1 MGFWSRLFRGGRSV
15 EVRFVSASTHVLG
28 MSEAELYLTQPALR
42 AVVSYIADNV
52 AGIPLKC
59 YVREGDTERRRDT
72 EGVLPTLLRHP
83 NGHMT
88 GHELIRMTMSDL
100 CLYGYAVWYVVPDA
114 DSPSGWTVEPFPS
127 AWTQP
132 VTADGVT
139 ATGYTVNNPASG
151 AIQTF
156 DAEDCIRF
164 ALYSPDGLEAASPVR
179 ALKQVLAEQVHAWEY
194 RNQVW
199 QNGGRVSQTIERPAN
214 APEWAPKDRER
225 FAQDWKNRFSGD
237 AATDSG
243 GTPILEDG
251 MKLVQTQFNAR
262 EAQWQ
267 EATRIAREDVAAVY
281 HINPSLIWHTD
292 AQTYASAKDAA
303 RALYAETL
311 QPILDMLSERM
322 NAFLIPKV
330 GADSRE
336 YVEFDIS
343 KKLEASFE
351 EQASVLQSAVG
362 APWMLRDEARA
373 RFNLPPIEGAD
384 QLIVP
389 LNVLEGGLASPND
402 TSPYGGY
409 DAGTPRLKAAKPLA
423 RIKAAPD
430 THASM
435 DIAGVLRAFFK
446 RQRRKVEPAIESAKA
461 KGGLWP
467 DRRSIEALKA
477 GNWPAWWDAERWD
490 RELADDLEAVFAES
504 AEEAARR
511 TLRELGGDPDGYDPR
526 IAANY
531 IRKMAEG
538 KAKAVNNVT
547 YRQLERALADDI
559 SEDAEGATPAGVFDK
574 AEGERAD
581 HTGISFA
588 TALTGWAALE
598 AVEQAA
604 PATRYRR
611 MKTWIVTSSN
621 PRPEHAAMNGETVPL
636 GELFSNGANYPG
648 DQVLTPEESCNC
660 QCQVEITI
668 WEG

>member
-1 MGFWSRLFRGGRSV
+1 MGFWQRLFNIGGRRV
-15 EVRFVSASTHVLG
+15 EVRYVSAAAHVLG
-28 MSEAELYLTQPALR
+28 LSEAELYLTQPALR

-59 YVREGDTERRRDT
+59 YVREGDNERRRDT
-72 EGVLPTLLRHP
+72 EGPLPSVLRRP

-100 CLYGYAVWYVVPDA
+100 CLYGYAVWYVIPDA
-114 DSPSGWTVEPFPS
+114 DSASGWTIEPLPS

-132 VTADGVT
+132 STSDGMTAGS
-139 ATGYTVNNPASG
+139 YTVANPASS
-151 AIQTF
+151 AIETF
-156 DAEDCIRF
+156 DADDCIMF
-164 ALYSPDGLEAASPVR
+164 ALYSPNGIMDAASPVA
-179 ALKQVLAEQVHAWEY
+179 ALKQVLSEQVHAWEY

-199 QNGGRVSQTIERPAN
+199 ENGGRVSQVIERPAN
-214 APEWAPKDRER
+214 APVWDPEDRDR
-225 FAQDWKNRFSGD
+225 FALSWKNRFAGD
-237 AATDSG
+237 KGTDSG

-311 QPILDMLSERM
+311 QPVLDMLSERM
-322 NAFLIPKV
+322 NAFLAPKV
-330 GADSRE
+330 GADPRE
-336 YVEFDIS
+336 YVEFDMS

-362 APWMLRDEARA
+362 GPWMERNEARA
-373 RFNLPPIEGAD
+373 KFNLPPIEGAD

-389 LNVLEGGLASPND
+389 LNVIEGGLASPND

-409 DAGTPRLKAAKPLA
+409 DAGAPQLKSAAPEPIA

-435 DIAGVLRAFFK
+435 DVAGVLRAFFK
-446 RQRRKVEPAIESAKA
+446 RQRKKVESAIESAKA
-461 KGGLWP
+461 KGVKADGDWP
-467 DRRSIEALKA
+467 S
-477 GNWPAWWDAERWD
+477 WWDAERWD
-490 RELADDLEAVFAES
+490 RELADDLEAVFAEN

-511 TLRELGGDPDGYDPR
+511 TLRELGRDPDGYR
-526 IAANY
+526 AEATVHF
-531 IRKMAEG
+531 IRAMAEG

-547 YRQLERALADDI
+547 YRQLQRALADDI
-559 SEDAEGATPAGVFDK
+559 SEDADGATPAGVFDK
-574 AEGERAD
+574 AEAERAD

-598 AVEQAA
+598 AVEQSM
-604 PATRYRR
+604 PASRYKR

-621 PRPEHAAMNGETVPL
+621 PRAEHAAMDGETVPVE
-636 GELFSNGANYPG
+636 ELFSNGANYPG

-668 WEG
+668 WEV